1 MPAIDF
7 IFDLMAQGRYTFTV
21 NEIANVL
28 GVSLTAARA
37 TLRRLHKKGLI
48 TMPYRGFWVI
58 VPPEYRNFSCLPPDQ
73 FISQLMNHLKE
84 PYYVGLLSAAEYYG
98 AAHQRPQIFQIVLN
112 KHRSPIECGRIKI
125 GFIARKNLASIPT
138 ISRQTPRGFI
148 QVSTPEVTAFDLVGY
163 PEHSAGLDNV
173 ATILIQLAEHLD
185 SNKIVTAARLSPTA
199 WAQRLGYLLNLIG
212 EISKAEKL
220 AEYVRQKNPA
230 PTPLFRTKTFK
241 GATKDPHWQIMINGE
256 VEVDF

>member
-21 NEIANVL
+21 NDIATVL
-28 GVSLTAARA
+28 GVSLTATRA
-37 TLRRLHKKGLI
+37 ALRRLHKKGLI
-48 TMPYRGFWVI
+48 AMPYRGFWVI

-73 FISQLMNHLKE
+73 FIPQLMEHLE
-84 PYYVGLLSAAEYYG
+84 EQYYVGLLSAAEYYG

-112 KHRSPIECGRIKI
+112 KHRSSIECGRIRV

-138 ISRQTPRGFI
+138 MSRQTPRGFI

-163 PEHSAGLDNV
+163 PEHCAGLDNV
-173 ATILIQLAEHLD
+173 ATILTQLIEHLD
-185 SNKIVTAARLSPTA
+185 SDKIVAVAELSPMA

-212 EISKAEKL
+212 ESGKAEKL
-220 AEYVRQKNPA
+220 AKYIRQKNPV
-230 PTPLFRTKTFK
+230 PTPLFRALPFK
-241 GATKDPHWQIMINGE
+241 GVTKDPHWQIIINGDVE
-256 VEVDF
+256 VEF